1 MAPSIKRYDREEN
14 ALKPVNLRLQ
24 EITIINPNT
33 SSYRIPGSYQILTKT
48 GSRWAAGLALKNIN
62 LESFKYKADFSLS
75 YFNGKRVK
83 DEGAEPAQSQFLGKA
98 NSTVA
103 GAKVIHISEIDS
115 DLIPENADMY
125 PIYLVVAFFTPK
137 TK

>member
-62 LESFKYKADFSLS
+62 LESFK
-75 YFNGKRVK
+75 
-83 DEGAEPAQSQFLGKA
+83 
-98 NSTVA
+98 
-103 GAKVIHISEIDS
+103 
-115 DLIPENADMY
+115 
-125 PIYLVVAFFTPK
+125 
-137 TK
+137 